1 MLKNFCIIVI
11 GDTYGV
17 KNEVQDISEIQINTL
32 DAKGI
37 HIATFC
43 SQIPLKKIKETF
55 KKNKRN
61 FFVFEL
67 DEKYSVFHIEK
78 KQIHTGLFG
87 FLEDQKPIDQVI
99 EIIKP
104 EIIETN
110 FIKSEL
116 TKSNIESLNKKEKE
130 DLLNRLIEYGLHNLT
145 PEEKELLSMLVE

>member
-17 KNEVQDISEIQINTL
+17 KNEVQDISEMQINTL
-32 DAKGI
+32 DAKGL

-55 KKNKRN
+55 KKNKRS

-67 DEKYSVFHIEK
+67 DEKHSIFHIEK

-87 FLEDQKPIDQVI
+87 FLEDQKPIDQII
-99 EIIKP
+99 EVVNS
-104 EIIETN
+104 EIIETS
-110 FIKSEL
+110 FIRTEL
-116 TKSNIESLNKKEKE
+116 TKANIESLNKQEKE

-145 PEEKELLSMLVE
+145 HEEKKLLSMLVE